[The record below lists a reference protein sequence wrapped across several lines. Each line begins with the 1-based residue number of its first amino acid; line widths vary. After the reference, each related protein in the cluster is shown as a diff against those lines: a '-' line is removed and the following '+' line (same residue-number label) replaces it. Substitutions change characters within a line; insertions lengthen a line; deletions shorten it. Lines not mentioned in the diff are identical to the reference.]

1 MSNGSPSTLSRVAG
15 VTTALALTAGLGV
28 AAVVLPTSAA
38 PVADPDSL
46 GRRVL
51 GPNLIDNGGFAH
63 GLSDW
68 AATRA
73 HGRLEV
79 ANGGVWGSRKA
90 AVLRLRTAS
99 ATLSDLRSTAPTS
112 VAGEQYQVSAWV
124 RAIGAP
130 VEGSYRLLEWRGDQV
145 TDVTGERFT
154 ARSDHWRQVS
164 FLVEPDQ
171 ARTTLQVSLTAFRTG
186 QAGALKVDRVR
197 VHPVKGSA
205 TSPSPSEPAPQPSDP
220 EPTRTT
226 PEPDP
231 EPTRT
236 APEPDPE
243 PTTPAATG
251 DTLFGAS
258 VDQEGRTWSKAL
270 ADSNAAYGG
279 MEVVRVFYPGLP
291 SRWPGR
297 AGEVGGSVVV
307 SFKANPSDVLAGK
320 HDAYLADWFRTAP
333 TDRDIWWAYWHE
345 PEDDVERGAFTAQQ
359 WRDAYRRIAGLADAA
374 GNPRLHNTV
383 ILMCWTVSPKSNR
396 SFASYFPGTDVVEAL
411 GWDCYAHSTS
421 PYANPED
428 MYSKALAK
436 TRELGLQFGIGE
448 TGAKLGADDP
458 TGAKRGD
465 WLRSIGRWLLEHD
478 AAFACYWDAVATGG
492 DYRLLDEPSM
502 LAWREVTTTYGSHR
516 PS

>member
-1 MSNGSPSTLSRVAG
+1 MSNDSPSTLSRVAA

-28 AAVVLPTSAA
+28 AALVFPSSAT

-51 GPNLIDNGGFAH
+51 GPNLIDNGGFGH
-63 GLSDW
+63 GFTDW
-68 AATRA
+68 AATQ
-73 HGRLEV
+73 GNDSQLEIT
-79 ANGGVWGSRKA
+79 NGGVWGSRKA
-90 AVLRLRTAS
+90 AVLHLRGAS
-99 ATLSDLRSTAPTS
+99 ATLSDLRSTAPVS
-112 VAGEQYQVSAWV
+112 VPGVRYQVSAWV

-145 TDVTGERFT
+145 TEVTGERFT

-164 FLVEPDQ
+164 FLVEPRD

-186 QAGALKVDRVR
+186 AGGALKVDRVR
-197 VHPVKGSA
+197 VHPVKGWA
-205 TSPSPSEPAPQPSDP
+205 TTPSPSDSEPAPQTSAP
-220 EPTRTT
+220 EPTETT
-226 PEPDP
+226 PEPEPTETTP
-231 EPTRT
+231 EPK
-236 APEPDPE
+236 
-243 PTTPAATG
+243 PTPPVSTG

-297 AGEVGGSVVV
+297 AGEVGGSIVV

-320 HDAYLADWFRTAP
+320 HDAYLAEWFRTAP

-359 WRDAYRRIAGLADAA
+359 WRDAYRRIAGLAESA

-396 SFASYFPGTDVVEAL
+396 SFANFFPGTDVVEAL

-428 MYSKALAK
+428 MYGKALAK

-478 AAFACYWDAVATGG
+478 AAFACYWDAVASGG
-492 DYRLLDEPSM
+492 DYRLLDEPSKQ
-502 LAWREVTTTYGSHR
+502 AWREVTTAYGSHR
-516 PS
+516 SR